1 MSPTGGDRVDSA
13 SSSCTLA
20 TTIAVAVWAATR
32 LFSSRQQLAANY
44 EVSAEAR
51 SGTRAGVRGYLL
63 WVFHFFASSF
73 SDGSPSLVYG
83 WAWGAY
89 GRQLRKIWRI
99 ETDQLHTGLSL
110 HLGHAI
116 YEQSFSSSKQKPACS
131 VQNRLSFVVLFWSL
145 FNSSRSLP
153 VYICHWMHRNYA
165 RDWCFFFLCWHTA
178 LNSLSQTMMDEGL
191 TDMLWLTSRLNQSLS
206 WFLYSCSQHPILLD

>member
-1 MSPTGGDRVDSA
+1 MVSPTGGDRVDSA

-83 WAWGAY
+83 WA
-89 GRQLRKIWRI
+89 
-99 ETDQLHTGLSL
+99 
-110 HLGHAI
+110 
-116 YEQSFSSSKQKPACS
+116 
-131 VQNRLSFVVLFWSL
+131 
-145 FNSSRSLP
+145 
-153 VYICHWMHRNYA
+153 
-165 RDWCFFFLCWHTA
+165 
-178 LNSLSQTMMDEGL
+178 
-191 TDMLWLTSRLNQSLS
+191 
-206 WFLYSCSQHPILLD
+206 